1 MSVSNRKWYNFLV
14 IRVRSALSGGAYR
27 IRIQRAEEEGIVCE
41 CQVDL
46 KEIPAVD
53 DIDLCVLFAN
63 TLDNAIEACSKM
75 KERQNRHISV
85 KARCMGGNL
94 VMRSLLQRKI
104 RRRDGSQ
111 LYRRDFF
118 CDCLFIS
125 INVILCKELEFLC
138 TKVYTGEYA

>member
-27 IRIQRAEEEGIVCE
+27 IRMQRAEEEGIVCE

-85 KARCMGGNL
+85 KTRCMGGQFSYEIITSKENTEE
-94 VMRSLLQRKI
+94 RWESAIQTR
-104 RRRDGSQ
+104 
-111 LYRRDFF
+111 
-118 CDCLFIS
+118 LF
-125 INVILCKELEFLC
+125 L
-138 TKVYTGEYA
+138 